1 MKKIAILTTCVFA
14 MFAVSSSFAQTVK
27 KTTTTKKTTVVK
39 KTTTAASGKV
49 SAATLEEGKQLLAKN
64 DCLSCHKVDVKIVGP
79 AYKDV
84 AKKYPN
90 NAVNVEKLTQK
101 VIAGG
106 SGNWGDVPMSAHPS
120 VPAADIKKMVQ
131 YILSLK

>member
-1 MKKIAILTTCVFA
+1 MKKIAILTTFVFA
-14 MFAVSSSFAQTVK
+14 IFAANSSFAQTVVK
-27 KTTTTKKTTVVK
+27 KTTKKTTVVK
-39 KTTTAASGKV
+39 KTTPAAGKV

-64 DCLSCHKVDVKIVGP
+64 DCLSCHKEDVKIVGP

-84 AKKYPN
+84 AKKYPAT
-90 NAVNVEKLTQK
+90 AVNYEKLTQK

-106 SGNWGDVPMSAHPS
+106 SGVWGDVPMAAHPS
-120 VPAADIKKMVQ
+120 VPPADVKKMVQ

>member
-1 MKKIAILTTCVFA
+1 MKRITILTTFIIA
-14 MFAVSSSFAQTVK
+14 MFAVNSFAQTVVK
-27 KTTTTKKTTVVK
+27 KTTKKTTTVVK
-39 KTTTAASGKV
+39 KTAVSAKP

-64 DCLSCHKVDVKIVGP
+64 DCLSCHKLDIKIVGP

-84 AKKYPN
+84 AKKYPATAAN
-90 NAVNVEKLTQK
+90 YEKLTQK

-106 SGNWGDVPMSAHPS
+106 SGNWGEVPMSAHPS
-120 VPAADIKKMVQ
+120 VPPADVKKMVQ

>member
-1 MKKIAILTTCVFA
+1 MKKIAILTTFVFA
-14 MFAVSSSFAQTVK
+14 LFAVNTTFAQKVVK
-27 KTTTTKKTTVVK
+27 KTTTKTTVVK
-39 KTTTAASGKV
+39 KTTPAAGKV
-49 SAATLEEGKQLLAKN
+49 SAVTLEQGKQLLAKN

-90 NAVNVEKLTQK
+90 NAENVEKLTQK

-106 SGNWGDVPMSAHPS
+106 SGVWGDVPMSAHPS
-120 VPAADIKKMVQ
+120 VPPADIKKMVQ
-131 YILSLK
+131 YILSVK

>member
-1 MKKIAILTTCVFA
+1 MKRITILTAFTIALFA
-14 MFAVSSSFAQTVK
+14 ANTFAQTTTKKTSKTTK
-27 KTTTTKKTTVVK
+27 KTTTTTT
-39 KTTTAASGKV
+39 S
-49 SAATLEEGKQLLAKN
+49 SAKPSAVALEEGKQLLAKN

-84 AKKYPN
+84 AKKYPATAAN
-90 NAVNVEKLTQK
+90 YDLLTKK

-106 SGNWGDVPMSAHPS
+106 SGVWGEVPMSAHPS
-120 VPAADIKKMVQ
+120 IPPADVKKMVQ

>member
-1 MKKIAILTTCVFA
+1 MKKIAILTTVVFT
-14 MFAVSSSFAQTVK
+14 MFAVSTSFAQK
-27 KTTTTKKTTVVK
+27 VVK
-39 KTTTAASGKV
+39 KTTTKKTSVVKKTTPAAGKV
-49 SAATLEEGKQLLAKN
+49 SAVTLEQGKQLLTKN

-84 AKKYPN
+84 AKKYPATAAN
-90 NAVNVEKLTQK
+90 YEKLTQK

-106 SGNWGDVPMSAHPS
+106 SGVWGDVPMSAHPS
-120 VPAADIKKMVQ
+120 VPPADIKKMVQ